1 MNKKYFEKK
10 PNFISAAIKIKGD
23 MVFTGARHHMIFE
36 KIMESGF
43 WNEYLMWN
51 EQGFVIDDGNKKEFV
66 NRNEA
71 TEIAKFWK
79 MPMIG
84 SILTS
89 EDLW

>member
-1 MNKKYFEKK
+1 
-10 PNFISAAIKIKGD
+10 
-23 MVFTGARHHMIFE
+23 
-36 KIMESGF
+36 
-43 WNEYLMWN
+43 MWN
-51 EQGFVIDDGNKKEFV
+51 EQGFVIDDGNKTEFV

-79 MPMIG
+79 MPIIG